1 MSDILKRLEAL
12 ERDIIAKDSRKMI
25 DFDGLLAGL
34 NGGEPKA
41 DKPKQEEQSK
51 PVEPIDFDKMVE
63 TFSDYRKAQAQKK
76 EKNEIPQEF
85 IIE

>member
-1 MSDILKRLEAL
+1 MDIVKRLESL
-12 ERDIIAKDSRKMI
+12 ERDIVARDSSKRI
-25 DFDGLLAGL
+25 EFDALLAGM
-34 NGGEPKA
+34 NEGEPKA

-63 TFSDYRKAQAQKK
+63 TLSDYRKMQSQKK

>member
-1 MSDILKRLEAL
+1 MMDIVKRLEAL
-12 ERDIIAKDSRKMI
+12 EQHIVSRDNNKMI
-25 DFDGLLAGL
+25 DFDALLTGP
-34 NGGEPKA
+34 NGDGPKA
-41 DKPKQEEQSK
+41 DKPKQAE

-63 TFSDYRKAQAQKK
+63 TLSDYRKMQSQKI